1 MNKIRQNKITFTL
14 ILSIIILLFS
24 SLTILCLPVLFNYK
38 SKAEQIEKNYYKN
51 FKIYLNSLGGISYKP
66 FPKPHLV
73 VENALLNLPNSQ
85 KKNEFTKTSNLK
97 IFISLRSIYL
107 RSMKYFNSTEISDS
121 NLEFK
126 TSDLIQLRKHLY
138 EKINKPIVLSNCK
151 IFIKNKQKE
160 VVLITPIKKL
170 TNKINT
176 KTKIKNLNIN
186 GEIFGL
192 KFKSNWKRNYNNP
205 SGSSH
210 NINLFN
216 PNIEIKNTL
225 KIENNMKF
233 NINSLINFGQDKL
246 EYFTE
251 YNNDKISISSPNNK
265 NTNFNLYSNIQL
277 NPFYFNGKLIIKN
290 KNVQQIID
298 NIFSNL
304 ILYNEKYLGNFN
316 GMIEIQFDQLD
327 NKLIKKGKLD
337 VMINE
342 KKIVLKNAEFNLYKI
357 GNIKTSFNFIDNKGD
372 IKFISKNLLK
382 IDNHIEFAKI
392 FQISSKKVKKIK
404 QIYFDLEKNIGDK
417 DFVITNVKI
426 NNLEN
431 EEKSAELFN
440 VKNIQN
446 LRSHIRKVIN

>member
-51 FKIYLNSLGGISYKP
+51 FKIYLNSLGDISYKP

-160 VVLITPIKKL
+160 VVLITPVKKL

-205 SGSSH
+205 SESSH

-216 PNIEIKNTL
+216 PNIEIKNKL
-225 KIENNMKF
+225 KIENNIKF